1 MFVSSCL
8 HSFPAETLCIPM
20 ILSSFSHFSF
30 LHMAANMY
38 VLWSFSTSAISMF
51 GREQFMAIYLS
62 AGINLVSVS
71 NWLPVPFTNSTV
83 SSGVI
88 SSFVSYTCKI
98 ATGRFGPSL
107 GAVSA
112 TLPCHHLGLWR
123 LLQMCNLI
131 GYFFFSVWSDHGHPG
146 CSLHQNARG
155 QTFHHLPPYVHL
167 HRLQCKK
174 LHLLLTFQTVNPP
187 QKLIFSI
194 PLPLCLFLSLLSSSP
209 SLHIFLVFVY
219 LPFTLSL
226 CLFFPFPSLSIGTEG
241 HRCHG
246 CSGCDVGLEIF

>member
-1 MFVSSCL
+1 
-8 HSFPAETLCIPM
+8 M

-71 NWLPVPFTNSTV
+71 NWLPDLFTNWTV

-107 GAVSA
+107 GAVSTTFRVI
-112 TLPCHHLGLWR
+112 TLGCGSSSRCVMR
-123 LLQMCNLI
+123 LAV
-131 GYFFFSVWSDHGHPG
+131 FSVWSDHGHPG
-146 CSLHQNARG
+146 CSLHQNAWG

-167 HRLQCKK
+167 HCLQCKK
-174 LHLLLTFQTVNPP
+174 PHLLLTFQTVNA
-187 QKLIFSI
+187 QKLILSYF
-194 PLPLCLFLSLLSSSP
+194 FLSLLPALSISLPPPSLLPCLCLSPPFHCLCVSFSP
-209 SLHIFLVFVY
+209 S
-219 LPFTLSL
+219 PLS
-226 CLFFPFPSLSIGTEG
+226 P
-241 HRCHG
+241 
-246 CSGCDVGLEIF
+246 

>member
-123 LLQMCNLI
+123 LLQMCDLI
-131 GYFFFSVWSDHGHPG
+131 GCFF
-146 CSLHQNARG
+146 
-155 QTFHHLPPYVHL
+155 
-167 HRLQCKK
+167 
-174 LHLLLTFQTVNPP
+174 
-187 QKLIFSI
+187 
-194 PLPLCLFLSLLSSSP
+194 FLSLERSWPSWLQFAPKCLRPNFPSSS
-209 SLHIFLVFVY
+209 
-219 LPFTLSL
+219 SL
-226 CLFFPFPSLSIGTEG
+226 CSPSPPPM
-241 HRCHG
+241 
-246 CSGCDVGLEIF
+246 